1 MAISKYIKKTKGEK
15 NKRINSI
22 EIEVRHIDQPENTI
36 EWHVDNN
43 TNIKL
48 QNYFTSKFVLLRN
61 FQRDTKISGEKYVKT
76 SKVNEMIEQ
85 EMDLLTQLTETF

>member
-1 MAISKYIKKTKGEK
+1 LAISKYIKKTKGEK